1 MPKII
6 VGDAKARVITEVIRK
21 NPGRT
26 PKDIAILANRR
37 LERPT
42 LESMH
47 INNFLTY
54 HPEGRKLV
62 SEHLVAVSTGSRRYP
77 GWANG
82 NLIFAEDSEKKPGEL
97 VEFVQQTGEV
107 GVDEAFNHGMTIA
120 VDIAR
125 RLPASRQHLVVEFA
139 STINVAGELLKAKN
153 MVIAAQQRELEA
165 KDDLIAT
172 LKAAVAPKLT

>member
-6 VGDAKARVITEVIRK
+6 VGEAKARLIAEVIMQ

-26 PKDIAILANRR
+26 PRDIAIIANRR
-37 LERPT
+37 LNRPT
-42 LESMH
+42 LEAMH

-54 HPEGRKLV
+54 HPVGKRLAAEN
-62 SEHLVAVSTGSRRYP
+62 SVAISATSRRQP
-77 GWANG
+77 GWVNG
-82 NLIFAEDSEKKPGEL
+82 NPMFAEDQEKKPGEL

-107 GVDEAFNHGMTIA
+107 GVDEAFQHGMTIA
-120 VDIAR
+120 ADIAR

-165 KDDLIAT
+165 KDELIAT
-172 LKAAVAPKLT
+172 LKATTAKKLT